1 MNSMMAPST
10 GSFEDK
16 RERAISDT
24 SSQQFLDKYKTINS
38 LESSGRMSSTGG
50 FGNIVISKIVKKK
63 GNFGIFFKRLL
74 TLTDEPRLAYTNDG
88 GKIYKKFIDL
98 GPDTKIA
105 KVNQTTFKINY
116 PDLNPAVLGSGNIVY
131 VGGKKPELLIT
142 FRCEN
147 AKECDDWVL
156 KIS

>member
-1 MNSMMAPST
+1 MKFMMAASSI
-10 GSFEDK
+10 SFDDK
-16 RERAISDT
+16 RERAISET
-24 SSQQFLDKYKTINS
+24 SSQQFVDDYKTKNS
-38 LESSGRMSSTGG
+38 LDSSGRMSSAGG
-50 FGNIVISKIVKKK
+50 LGNIVISKIVKKK

-74 TLTDEPRLAYTNDG
+74 TLTDDPRLAYTNDG

-98 GPDTKIA
+98 GSDTKIV
-105 KVNQTTFKINY
+105 KLNQTTFKINY
-116 PDLNPAVLGSGNIVY
+116 PDLNPAPLSSGNIVY
-131 VGGKKPELLIT
+131 VGGKKPELQIT

>member
-1 MNSMMAPST
+1 MKGASS

-16 RERAISDT
+16 RERAISET
-24 SSQQFLDKYKTINS
+24 SSQQFVDDYKTKNS
-38 LESSGRMSSTGG
+38 LESSGGRMSSLGG

-74 TLTDEPRLAYTNDG
+74 TLTDEPKLAYTNDG

-98 GPDTKIA
+98 GPETKIA
-105 KVNQTTFKINY
+105 RLNQTTFKINY
-116 PDLNPAVLGSGNIVY
+116 LDINPAALGSGNIVL

-147 AKECDDWVL
+147 AKECDEWVL